1 MKKILLM
8 IITFILFIRV
18 DALNI
23 NKMYVDSE
31 IDISGNLLV
40 KEIIEIDNLDEDF
53 DYKLYFKDMNL
64 TLNDKNYYDGVNISI
79 ENIGLL
85 SEDYDL
91 NLINNDDFKKYIK
104 ESSDI
109 ETIRNDN
116 NYSIKIKK
124 NDKKTYIYIDYI
136 VLSLSVI
143 HNDVAEFYYKYLN
156 NLEYDID
163 ELKIIFKLPFS
174 SSEFDVYAHSKM
186 KANITMDNDNYL
198 VIIQKKDYK
207 KGNDLD
213 LRVLYDKDLYQVV
226 YNKNKKTDIDALE
239 MIKNI
244 ENDRLNNTKVNN
256 ILPYVFIVVIVILI
270 VVIVIFVIKFKKGKK
285 K

>member
-40 KEIIEIDNLDEDF
+40 KEIIEIDNLDENF

-85 SEDYDL
+85 NEDYDL
-91 NLINNDDFKKYIK
+91 NLINKDDFKKYIK
-104 ESSDI
+104 KSSDI

-226 YNKNKKTDIDALE
+226 YNKNKKTDIDALD
-239 MIKNI
+239 MIRNI
-244 ENDRLNNTKVNN
+244 ENDRLNNTRVNN

>member
-1 MKKILLM
+1 M

-186 KANITMDNDNYL
+186 KADITMDNENYL
-198 VIIQKKDYK
+198 VIIQKKNYK

-226 YNKNKKTDIDALE
+226 YNKNKKTDIDALD

-244 ENDRLNNTKVNN
+244 ENDRLNNTKVNS

-270 VVIVIFVIKFKKGKK
+270 VIIVIFVIRFRRNKK

>member
-1 MKKILLM
+1 MKKILLT

-40 KEIIEIDNLDEDF
+40 KEIIEINNLDEDF

-85 SEDYDL
+85 NEDYDL
-91 NLINNDDFKKYIK
+91 NLINKDDFKKYIK

-198 VIIQKKDYK
+198 VIIQKEDYK

-226 YNKNKKTDIDALE
+226 YNKNKKTDIDALD

-244 ENDRLNNTKVNN
+244 ENDRLNNTRVNN

>member
-85 SEDYDL
+85 NEDYDL
-91 NLINNDDFKKYIK
+91 NLINKDDFKKYIK

-226 YNKNKKTDIDALE
+226 YNKNKKTDIDALDV
-239 MIKNI
+239 IKNI
-244 ENDRLNNTKVNN
+244 ENDRLNNTRVNN

>member
-18 DALNI
+18 DALSI

-85 SEDYDL
+85 NEDYDL
-91 NLINNDDFKKYIK
+91 NLINKDDFKKYIK

-207 KGNDLD
+207 NGNDLD

-226 YNKNKKTDIDALE
+226 YNKNKKTDIDALD
-239 MIKNI
+239 MIRNI
-244 ENDRLNNTKVNN
+244 ENDRLNNTRVNN

>member
-91 NLINNDDFKKYIK
+91 NLINKDDFKKYIK
-104 ESSDI
+104 DSSDI

-124 NDKKTYIYIDYI
+124 NDKKTYIYIDYM

-174 SSEFDVYAHSKM
+174 SSEFDVYAHSKI
-186 KANITMDNDNYL
+186 KANITMDNENYL

-213 LRVLYDKDLYQVV
+213 LRVLYDKDLYQVI
-226 YNKNKKTDIDALE
+226 YNKNKKTDIDALD

-244 ENDRLNNTKVNN
+244 ENDRLNNTRVNN
-256 ILPYVFIVVIVILI
+256 ILPYVFIAIIVILI
-270 VVIVIFVIKFKKGKK
+270 VVIVIFAIKFRKYKK

>member
-85 SEDYDL
+85 NEDYDL
-91 NLINNDDFKKYIK
+91 NLINKDDFKKYIK

-198 VIIQKKDYK
+198 VIIQKEDYK

-226 YNKNKKTDIDALE
+226 YNKNKKTDIDALD

-244 ENDRLNNTKVNN
+244 ENDRLNNTRVNN

-270 VVIVIFVIKFKKGKK
+270 VVIVIFVIKFKKR
-285 K
+285 